1 MAELLCYLWLF
12 LRLPHVNRDIEN
24 RQRQGAATTSASSS
38 QHSQSNFINKSI
50 NSMMATSGGATASD
64 SMAST
69 ATLTVSKQLS
79 LSRSGASFTPTGLR
93 NIGNTC
99 FMNSILQPLLASPF
113 LNDYF
118 LTTFS
123 KEKHHRSTRLAQT
136 YFELLKSCR
145 SSGGQSVTPS
155 AIKNAVSRT
164 VSQFSGYG

>member
-12 LRLPHVNRDIEN
+12 LRLPKINREIEN
-24 RQRQGAATTSASSS
+24 RQRLGAGATATTSSS
-38 QHSQSNFINKSI
+38 QLSANSDYQSQIQQAQAN
-50 NSMMATSGGATASD
+50 G
-64 SMAST
+64 ST
-69 ATLTVSKQLS
+69 VETLAISHQLS
-79 LSRSGASFTPTGLR
+79 LSRTAAAFTPTGLR

-118 LTTFS
+118 LNTFS
-123 KEKHHRSTRLAQT
+123 KSKHHRQTRLAQT
-136 YFELLKSCR
+136 YYELLKSCS

-164 VSQFSGYG
+164 VSQFSGYGQQDS

>member
-1 MAELLCYLWLF
+1 
-12 LRLPHVNRDIEN
+12 
-24 RQRQGAATTSASSS
+24 
-38 QHSQSNFINKSI
+38 
-50 NSMMATSGGATASD
+50 
-64 SMAST
+64 
-69 ATLTVSKQLS
+69 
-79 LSRSGASFTPTGLR
+79 
-93 NIGNTC
+93 
-99 FMNSILQPLLASPF
+99 MNSILQPLLASPF

-118 LTTFS
+118 LNTFS